1 MSACSSQFITKNCQC
16 LADPMNPW
24 ATICGYTDVNN
35 GLVYPCELGCC
46 VPACAGVGHQPP
58 GAVQFTKSDG
68 NRLPPGYGVNLP
80 QSDTPNLPQGAT
92 VFGTPTASYTGP
104 QNTAQTTASQSAV
117 GLKVWQVVMMLFI
130 ILSVILVSSFLA

>member
-46 VPACAGVGHQPP
+46 VPACAGLGHQPP
-58 GAVQFTKSDG
+58 GAVQFKKSDG
-68 NRLPPGYGVNLP
+68 NKLPPGYGVNLP
-80 QSDTPNLPQGAT
+80 QSDTPNLPHGAT
-92 VFGTPTASYTGP
+92 DFGAPTTSYTGP
-104 QNTAQTTASQSAV
+104 QSADPQI
-117 GLKVWQVVMMLFI
+117 GLKVWQVVMLLFI
-130 ILSVILVSSFLA
+130 ILGVVLVSSFLA